1 MARAVSALIL
11 AALSGWAIAAIAARP
26 ADPLLPAAPARKP
39 QVRMKQEP
47 IPPSPAVDAAPD
59 LPEAGSAEAIAGLTS
74 ALRLLPPP
82 VAYVPD
88 DPVVPS
94 PARFL
99 GHVAGD
105 PAVAHSADL
114 ALYLRGLAAATRR
127 VRVQGLG
134 TSEEGREILLVTISE
149 AHNLAESGYF
159 QETAARLADPRRTAP
174 RDAARLVEA
183 QKILYYV
190 VGGRQAGDLA
200 SPEMLAELAY
210 RLAVSER
217 ADIKSVRE
225 NSIVLITPVAEPD
238 AYDRAVDWYRSQLN
252 ERRGLAWDE
261 LRQILAPP
269 YAGHYGGAAW
279 TAAGDTGLGLA
290 STRAV
295 AAAFFGN
302 HPQLVQALGTSAPLL
317 SLGGT
322 APASGMRSPDGAGAG
337 ADLAGGADPWPQLAA
352 AVAAKLRG
360 YGMPGVHVGAD
371 DGGSLVGGGA
381 AGEPGAGGGANP
393 AISAGAAGRTAGG
406 IGAAGEGRAAGEAG
420 AAPGGSPEV
429 ALALDH
435 GAAAGVI
442 GVFGNGTAGAFERTV
457 GVLEEAAAP
466 APAGGDGPGK
476 SGGQAS
482 RSAGRE
488 PPGMPRG
495 VPGGRPQGPQGAQKV
510 RTAAAAWP
518 PGGRLRWSLR
528 DSVNYA
534 ESATLEALAWAAAHR
549 RELVAGSWQRAA
561 DAWEQARG
569 EAPYAWI
576 FPPRQADAGRLAA
589 LVRRLR
595 GQQIEVHRLSAEA
608 VLGERRWAAGS
619 YVVRLD
625 QPYRRAALRFLR
637 GDAEGA
643 RSGGTGMDGGAG
655 AVPWPLLYG
664 VTGGP
669 VDAAA
674 ILAAPMVPVAEPAPP
689 AGRIVDTAGEGDV
702 GEGGPSPAA
711 AGAVAGATGGAPGAG
726 PAGEAA
732 GQPRAGWRE
741 GEVFLLRDTGQSAL
755 LAARLALGNY
765 QVDAA
770 EGAFKAGGRGYPAGS
785 WIVQAPRR
793 PVEAVAH
800 RLGLTFAASA
810 TLPEVP
816 RHVVYLPRLAVLH
829 GWTATEPSS
838 WVRWAFDRAQVPY
851 SLIADEDLRRGGLRE
866 RFDLILMA
874 STGTAPQAWP
884 GGLPARWSPLAY
896 LRVAAF
902 PSLGVPDGAA
912 DITGGA
918 GDAGVRELRRFVE
931 DGGIL
936 ATLGDASAAL
946 AGAGFLSG
954 FSAAAAGAPGAAAG
968 AQDSGTTGA
977 EDSPPGAPPGPVP
990 PDSGSTGAEDSGVAG
1005 APGFAVAGAAAGAPP
1020 GVSAPSSADA
1030 AGAANAP
1037 GTAELRAFFTRRD
1050 HPLSYGFSRSTQV
1063 MRRGGPMLDLAPA
1076 LRGGVVLRFG
1086 PPDTADAAGGGAED
1100 GAGHHAADAASAAN
1114 IAEDSGDSE
1123 DAVSAAGAVPVGP
1136 APAVPPAPAI
1146 EVEDMGAGKAP
1157 SAAPTPADG
1166 ADELRAG
1173 DDAPDVGPADPLAAP
1188 PRPLGSRDGRLL
1200 LAGSP
1205 AAGAAA
1211 LSGRPA
1217 VVDLP
1222 LGRGHLVAFAFDPFD
1237 PAEGP
1242 ADMRLIANLLLNW
1255 HALPPAP
1262 R

>member
-1 MARAVSALIL
+1 MARAASALIL
-11 AALSGWAIAAIAARP
+11 AALSGWAFAARAAGP
-26 ADPLLPAAPARKP
+26 ADPLLQAAPARKP
-39 QVRMKQEP
+39 QVRMRQEP

-59 LPEAGSAEAIAGLTS
+59 RPEAGSAEAIAGLTS

-82 VAYVPD
+82 VAYLPD

-105 PAVAHSADL
+105 AAVARAADL
-114 ALYLRGLAAATRR
+114 ASYLRRLAAATPR
-127 VRVQGLG
+127 VRVQNLG

-149 AHNLAESGYF
+149 AHNLAEGGYF

-174 RDAARLVEA
+174 GDAARLVEA

-225 NSIVLITPVAEPD
+225 NTIVLITPVAEPD
-238 AYDRAVDWYRSQLN
+238 AYDRAVDWYRSQVN

-279 TAAGDTGLGLA
+279 AAAGDTGLGLA

-302 HPQLVQALGTSAPLL
+302 HPQLVQALGASAPLL

-322 APASGMRSPDGAGAG
+322 ASASGMRSPDGAGGGAG
-337 ADLAGGADPWPQLAA
+337 ADLAGGADPWPRLAA

-371 DGGSLVGGGA
+371 DGAGRMAGGFGA
-381 AGEPGAGGGANP
+381 SGAGGV
-393 AISAGAAGRTAGG
+393 
-406 IGAAGEGRAAGEAG
+406 GAAGEGRASGGGG

-429 ALALDH
+429 AMALDH
-435 GAAAGVI
+435 GAAAGTI

-466 APAGGDGPGK
+466 APAGGGGPAK

-488 PPGMPRG
+488 PPVMPRG
-495 VPGGRPQGPQGAQKV
+495 VPGGLPQRPQGAQKV

-518 PGGRLRWSLR
+518 PGGRMRWSLR

-549 RELVAGSWQRAA
+549 RELVAGTWQRAA

-569 EAPYAWI
+569 DAPYAWI

-637 GDAEGA
+637 GDAAGV
-643 RSGGTGMDGGAG
+643 RSGGTRQDGGAG
-655 AVPWPLLYG
+655 TVPWPWLYG

-669 VDAAA
+669 VDDAA

-689 AGRIVDTAGEGDV
+689 AGRIVDSAGEGDR
-702 GEGGPSPAA
+702 GDGGVSPAA
-711 AGAVAGATGGAPGAG
+711 AGAPAADSAGAPGAG

-741 GEVFLLRDTGQSAL
+741 GEVFLLRDTGQSSL

-770 EGAFKAGGRGYPAGS
+770 EGAFKAGGRAYPAGS

-793 PVEAVAH
+793 PVDAVAR
-800 RLGLTFAASA
+800 RLGLTFAASP

-838 WVRWAFDRAQVPY
+838 WVRWALDRAQVPY

-874 STGTAPQAWP
+874 STGSAPQAWP

-902 PSLGVPDGAA
+902 PSLGLPDGAA

-918 GDAGVRELRRFVE
+918 GEAGIRELRRFVE

-936 ATLGDASAAL
+936 AALGDASAAL

-954 FSAAAAGAPGAAAG
+954 LATVPPSAPAAAPGNVGSGAVSAEGSAAVGAPAVDAAGAEGSGAGEAVGPGAAAG
-968 AQDSGTTGA
+968 PGLGASGAATGA
-977 EDSPPGAPPGPVP
+977 PSEV
-990 PDSGSTGAEDSGVAG
+990 STL
-1005 APGFAVAGAAAGAPP
+1005 
-1020 GVSAPSSADA
+1020 SSADA
-1030 AGAANAP
+1030 AGAGDAS
-1037 GTAELRAFFTRRD
+1037 GTAELRAFFTRWD

-1063 MRRGGPMLDLAPA
+1063 MRRGGPMLELAPA

-1086 PPDTADAAGGGAED
+1086 PPDPPDAAGAAD
-1100 GAGHHAADAASAAN
+1100 GAGPHAADGTNAAN
-1114 IAEDSGDSE
+1114 STHAADIAEDSGDSE
-1123 DAVSAAGAVPVGP
+1123 DAVSAAGAAPGGP
-1136 APAVPPAPAI
+1136 AQAVPPAPAI
-1146 EVEDMGAGKAP
+1146 EVEDMGAGKAASVAP
-1157 SAAPTPADG
+1157 APAAGSAELG
-1166 ADELRAG
+1166 AAG
-1173 DDAPDVGPADPLAAP
+1173 DAPDVGPADLLAAP

-1211 LSGRPA
+1211 LRGRPA

-1255 HALPPAP
+1255 HALPPVP